1 MTRQRMDHI
10 DEMIESWAGTDPE
23 LDASPL
29 QVAGRVLRLA
39 AVLRARIDE
48 ALDPFGLSYGD
59 FDVLNTLR
67 REGGTL
73 SPTRLAEAALIT
85 SGAMTTRL
93 NRLEARGL
101 VRRTP
106 DAADRRSMPISL
118 TPQGKRLARRA
129 LDAVLAVDRALIAP
143 LSAPQQASITSGLRT
158 MLRAAEQ

>member
-1 MTRQRMDHI
+1 MKRQGEDHI
-10 DEMIESWAGTDPE
+10 DAMIASWHEADPG

-39 AVLRARIDE
+39 AVLRQRIDD
-48 ALDPFGLSYGD
+48 ALHPLGLSYGD

-73 SPTRLAEAALIT
+73 SPTRLAAAALIT

-93 NRLEARGL
+93 NRLEERGF

-106 DAADRRSMPISL
+106 DTSDRRSMPISL
-118 TPQGKRLARRA
+118 TPRGRRLARRA
-129 LDAVLAVDRALIAP
+129 LAAVLEVDREMIGP
-143 LSAPQQASITSGLRT
+143 LSERQQAAVAGGLRT
-158 MLRAAEQ
+158 MLYAAEQ